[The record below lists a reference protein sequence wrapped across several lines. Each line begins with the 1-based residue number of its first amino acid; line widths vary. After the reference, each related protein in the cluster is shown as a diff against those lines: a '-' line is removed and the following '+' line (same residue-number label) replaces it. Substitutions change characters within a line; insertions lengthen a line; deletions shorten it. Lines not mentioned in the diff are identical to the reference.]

1 MSRRLLARCRQNKP
15 ALAKQAGISMAFLL
29 FAIIIMSL
37 LAAGLMRLNSQSTT
51 ANTQQVIST
60 RAFEDRLDTI
70 ENVRQA
76 MALFP
81 VSGVGACA
89 NQIYNFSTTNGLS
102 GCTATTSCTN
112 TTINGVNYYQ
122 VNSVGQCNAG
132 QPLQATRTI
141 QVRLKDIRP

>member
-60 RAFEDRLDTI
+60 RAFFAAESGAQL
-70 ENVRQA
+70 QA